1 VAYRNESTRVV
12 VFIHGDFFVHINKDG
27 SDCPYC
33 IHVPDPGSA
42 NAQEI
47 GIQRVP
53 HDTLHLLLVK
63 DHNMQFDDAVRVHAH
78 MLHSQS
84 RTGLVNVCLSSLVRH
99 SKVVQPVVECSRA
112 GRGHYPRPTY
122 TVYSATASKPPW
134 HFKPNFFNVVL
145 ATIIRALGACPF
157 QILPGKLLF
166 SFEIIAVVF
175 T

>member
-1 VAYRNESTRVV
+1 
-12 VFIHGDFFVHINKDG
+12 VHINKDG

-84 RTGLVNVCLSSLVRH
+84 RTGLVRQRALSSSNLH
-99 SKVVQPVVECSRA
+99 CVQCDS
-112 GRGHYPRPTY
+112 
-122 TVYSATASKPPW
+122 
-134 HFKPNFFNVVL
+134 FKAIV
-145 ATIIRALGACPF
+145 AF
-157 QILPGKLLF
+157 Q
-166 SFEIIAVVF
+166 